1 MTTKAATDSAPPL
14 GDDLEALL
22 RRMAEGRET
31 ALARFY
37 DLTVRRA
44 YALVLRIVRNPQ
56 TAEDVVEEAYFQIWS
71 DAGRYDLS
79 RGKPLAW
86 VFTICRSRALDA
98 LRRRDDAE
106 LYEDPLDLEAQIGS
120 DENDPSGLL
129 EAMERSTAVH
139 AALCSLSPQARQ
151 LVSMAFFKGLS
162 HSEIASVYQ
171 MPLGTV
177 KTTISRACE
186 KMRGYIV
193 AQAGAAS

>member
-1 MTTKAATDSAPPL
+1 MTTASNSGAPL
-14 GDDLEALL
+14 GGDLEVLL
-22 RRMAEGRET
+22 RMIAEGREA

-37 DLTVRRA
+37 DLTVQRA

-56 TAEDVVEEAYFQIWS
+56 TAEDVVEEAFFQIWRE
-71 DAGRYDLS
+71 AGRYDLG

-98 LRRRDDAE
+98 LRRRDEAE
-106 LYEDPLDLEAQIGS
+106 LYEDPMDLEAQIGS

-129 EAMERSTAVH
+129 ETMQRSTAVH
-139 AALCSLSPQARQ
+139 AALNSLSPQARQ
-151 LVSMAFFKGLS
+151 LVSLAFFKGLS
-162 HSEIASVYQ
+162 HSEIAAACQ

-186 KMRGYIV
+186 KMRGYLV